1 MWTKIHIQ
9 LVKMTIVLHYK
20 LFTGFSGN
28 FRRQILLGKGQNLR
42 VQGEL
47 LTKNTYVKENIK

>member
-1 MWTKIHIQ
+1 
-9 LVKMTIVLHYK
+9 MTIVLHYK